1 MMYWLKLVF
10 FFLLCLPLC
19 ACTCTPP
26 NPGIDSDEGYFS
38 GTLLSLTPEQ
48 AVVQL
53 DTTDSTIE
61 PTLIQS
67 YSEIQF
73 FPHLD
78 GEFSPLTPKVGDRI
92 SGSYPMSH
100 PIKQIT
106 DTRVEIDIYNWELD
120 DQRLTGT
127 VLRIEDNWVVLTPAE
142 SDPLRKKTD
151 EVWLSRTELLSAKS
165 GNEVRLSLG
174 DQVEVFYVR
183 ELSTFFP
190 PQVTVKDCEPESAAR
205 RVEPVAFFAPRTGAY
220 QRGRR

>member
-190 PQVTVKDCEPESAAR
+190 PRVTVIDW
-205 RVEPVAFFAPRTGAY
+205 GIL
-220 QRGRR
+220 

>member
-106 DTRVEIDIYNWELD
+106 DTRAEID
-120 DQRLTGT
+120 
-127 VLRIEDNWVVLTPAE
+127 
-142 SDPLRKKTD
+142 
-151 EVWLSRTELLSAKS
+151 
-165 GNEVRLSLG
+165 LSLIHI
-174 DQVEVFYVR
+174 
-183 ELSTFFP
+183 
-190 PQVTVKDCEPESAAR
+190 
-205 RVEPVAFFAPRTGAY
+205 
-220 QRGRR
+220 

>member
-78 GEFSPLTPKVGDRI
+78 GEFSPLTPKLVI
-92 SGSYPMSH
+92 ASPV
-100 PIKQIT
+100 PILCPIPSNK
-106 DTRVEIDIYNWELD
+106 
-120 DQRLTGT
+120 
-127 VLRIEDNWVVLTPAE
+127 
-142 SDPLRKKTD
+142 
-151 EVWLSRTELLSAKS
+151 
-165 GNEVRLSLG
+165 
-174 DQVEVFYVR
+174 
-183 ELSTFFP
+183 
-190 PQVTVKDCEPESAAR
+190 
-205 RVEPVAFFAPRTGAY
+205 
-220 QRGRR
+220 